1 MTTAHTRQQ
10 SESSVLSGDDTP
22 IHSQSSPSSE
32 NGRSGELSRSG
43 SFSGSIR
50 DEDWESM
57 AQFDRL
63 TLFDLLDN
71 IALPS
76 LALNQRIDKWNKSLQ
91 SQSEQIKKQ
100 SRYVK
105 ETYQKQKE
113 KVLKKKDT
121 ELERFKRKYGD
132 GVDKLMV
139 RWEDQ
144 KVGLKKILWDVLFNK
159 TKMLTYLYC
168 RL

>member
-1 MTTAHTRQQ
+1 MTTAHTRQT
-10 SESSVLSGDDTP
+10 SESSALFGDETP
-22 IHSQSSPSSE
+22 HSQSSPSSE
-32 NGRSGELSRSG
+32 NGRSGGLSRSE

-91 SQSEQIKKQ
+91 SQGEQIKKQ

-113 KVLKKKDT
+113 KVLKKKDS
-121 ELERFKRKYGD
+121 ELERFKKKYGD

-144 KVGLKKILWDVLFNK
+144 KVLPKHV
-159 TKMLTYLYC
+159 
-168 RL
+168 